1 LTYDAAVT
9 KYEKVLNNK
18 KEKEKDKREAED
30 ELDRAKQR

>member
-1 LTYDAAVT
+1 LTYDAAVA
-9 KYEKVLNNK
+9 KYEKVVNNK